1 MGAKE
6 KYEKALELLR
16 PHEEVVFKGE
26 VITEGTDATQS
37 LFLSLYGNLSMV
49 LLKVEEYKEC
59 KMYCD
64 KVVAKDA
71 THVKSLFR
79 RGCANHKLGYFDEA
93 KFDLEKVIKLDAGNA
108 AAKKEL
114 AVVAKSVKEKK
125 AKDKAAFS
133 GMFSGKS
140 MYDDREKEMEDRLR
154 RKKEEED
161 KELDEYSRSKI
172 DRRSEGKEEL
182 TFEEWKKEK
191 EDIKK
196 AEEKELKKKNEEKK
210 AREKEEKE
218 KARANAAPTDDSLY
232 KPSSNKKEKK
242 DKVELDEEDERDLKD
257 LRGYKKTSDGRTTSY
272 FNNELDEHTKSL
284 IGNIAPKRIDPSG
297 SLGINSPSSPAV
309 ISRNDSTASTNSNNS
324 SGAGASV
331 WNTAGTWEERDMSSD
346 VKSRLTELCNGVY
359 TESAKIKDVKSIEGD
374 AQIVMARGKKRHI
387 YDYNIKLEFEV
398 SIVESVSKEGE
409 EGGEEEKTSKYKGTF
424 VFPEVSPI
432 CSYDCQVSFKK
443 SVPSNLKTA
452 VNGATEELKNLVIST
467 LRAFDHEY
475 KAI

>member
-1 MGAKE
+1 MG
-6 KYEKALELLR
+6 
-16 PHEEVVFKGE
+16 
-26 VITEGTDATQS
+26 
-37 LFLSLYGNLSMV
+37 
-49 LLKVEEYKEC
+49 
-59 KMYCD
+59 
-64 KVVAKDA
+64 
-71 THVKSLFR
+71 
-79 RGCANHKLGYFDEA
+79 
-93 KFDLEKVIKLDAGNA
+93 
-108 AAKKEL
+108 
-114 AVVAKSVKEKK
+114 EKK

-191 EDIKK
+191 E
-196 AEEKELKKKNEEKK
+196 
-210 AREKEEKE
+210 

-242 DKVELDEEDERDLKD
+242 DKVELDEV
-257 LRGYKKTSDGRTTSY
+257 
-272 FNNELDEHTKSL
+272 DEHTKSL

-443 SVPSNLKTA
+443 SVPSNVKTA
-452 VNGATEELKNLVIST
+452 VNGATEELKNFVIST

-475 KAI
+475 KAM

>member
-1 MGAKE
+1 MG
-6 KYEKALELLR
+6 
-16 PHEEVVFKGE
+16 
-26 VITEGTDATQS
+26 
-37 LFLSLYGNLSMV
+37 
-49 LLKVEEYKEC
+49 
-59 KMYCD
+59 
-64 KVVAKDA
+64 
-71 THVKSLFR
+71 
-79 RGCANHKLGYFDEA
+79 
-93 KFDLEKVIKLDAGNA
+93 
-108 AAKKEL
+108 
-114 AVVAKSVKEKK
+114 EKK

-182 TFEEWKKEK
+182 TFEEWKK
-191 EDIKK
+191 
-196 AEEKELKKKNEEKK
+196 
-210 AREKEEKE
+210 EKE

-346 VKSRLTELCNGVY
+346 VKL
-359 TESAKIKDVKSIEGD
+359 
-374 AQIVMARGKKRHI
+374 
-387 YDYNIKLEFEV
+387 
-398 SIVESVSKEGE
+398 
-409 EGGEEEKTSKYKGTF
+409 
-424 VFPEVSPI
+424 
-432 CSYDCQVSFKK
+432 
-443 SVPSNLKTA
+443 
-452 VNGATEELKNLVIST
+452 
-467 LRAFDHEY
+467 
-475 KAI
+475 